1 MFISPNNASKVAFAF
16 CCGDAVPPLGDDV
29 IAAAA
34 APGDDS
40 EGGALPPL
48 VPFERLAPTPAGIS
62 PAFVVSAYSCIVP
75 KNDSG
80 GASNAGAW
88 LTICIF

>member
-16 CCGDAVPPLGDDV
+16 CCGDAVPPLV
-29 IAAAA
+29 
-34 APGDDS
+34 
-40 EGGALPPL
+40 PL
-48 VPFERLAPTPAGIS
+48 FERLAPTPAGIS
-62 PAFVVSAYSCIVP
+62 PAFAVSAYSCIVP

>member
-16 CCGDAVPPLGDDV
+16 CCGDAVPPLGDV
-29 IAAAA
+29 AAAAA

-40 EGGALPPL
+40 EGGALPSL
-48 VPFERLAPTPAGIS
+48 VLFERLAPTPAGIS
-62 PAFVVSAYSCIVP
+62 PAFAVSAYSCIVP

>member
-1 MFISPNNASKVAFAF
+1 MFISPNNASKVTFAF
-16 CCGDAVPPLGDDV
+16 CCGDAVPPLGDV

-40 EGGALPPL
+40 EGGALLSL
-48 VPFERLAPTPAGIS
+48 VLFERLAPTPAGIS
-62 PAFVVSAYSCIVP
+62 PAFAVSAYSCIVP